1 MNTHAQAHAYT
12 HTHARKRTHT
22 LLAMY
27 IESMRTEWRT
37 QKVRQLPRRFN
48 SAKAQRTLDTRPSRR
63 WRTDARV
70 QDRADADLDFSV
82 QGGQRG
88 EFHACAALRGCCHRR
103 GTDSTRLSPRSRC
116 SSGTPA
122 STPPTQGRRR
132 CILARRSSLSA
143 LPGLWPAA
151 AGPEMYA
158 EAGQLARPAP
168 LSTWR
173 SLVASTANGLQR
185 LSTFGKRMGR
195 KVFFHPFP
203 PGGPSTRW
211 AG

>member
-27 IESMRTEWRT
+27 IESMKTEWRT

-88 EFHACAALRGCCHRR
+88 GSLLLQVSGPVTAAELLRAVHHAARLLADASHICDVAQPMRCVVSLHTGCVVFVTH
-103 GTDSTRLSPRSRC
+103 
-116 SSGTPA
+116 
-122 STPPTQGRRR
+122 
-132 CILARRSSLSA
+132 AR
-143 LPGLWPAA
+143 
-151 AGPEMYA
+151 
-158 EAGQLARPAP
+158 
-168 LSTWR
+168 T
-173 SLVASTANGLQR
+173 
-185 LSTFGKRMGR
+185 
-195 KVFFHPFP
+195 
-203 PGGPSTRW
+203 
-211 AG
+211 